1 MQNQNLSYGGKLVG
15 LNNTPTGNELVYQ
28 FKKNVAAKIDT
39 LNDLRATS
47 ESQEQKRLCSVA
59 ITELEGALLW
69 AVKALTFDKV
79 S

>member
-1 MQNQNLSYGGKLVG
+1 MENQNLSYGGKLVG
-15 LNNTPTGNELVYQ
+15 LNNPPTGNELVYQ

-39 LNDLRATS
+39 LNNLRATS

-69 AVKALTFDKV
+69 AVKALTFNKV